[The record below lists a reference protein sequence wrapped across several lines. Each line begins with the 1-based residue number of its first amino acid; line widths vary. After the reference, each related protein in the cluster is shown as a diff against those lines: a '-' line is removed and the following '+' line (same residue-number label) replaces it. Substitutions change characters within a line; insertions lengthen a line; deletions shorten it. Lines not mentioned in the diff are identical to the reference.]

1 MRSIP
6 FRRLRTLRAPRAR
19 PADHLSLT
27 RHYGLMKTNTAQ
39 KVLVLVT
46 ILLTAGAWTLVLWM
60 GIVVS
65 QLLLDTLSYIVDLA
79 AIT

>member
-1 MRSIP
+1 
-6 FRRLRTLRAPRAR
+6 
-19 PADHLSLT
+19 
-27 RHYGLMKTNTAQ
+27 MKTNTAQ